1 MDTPM
6 PVDVSKLKNILAN
19 AKKVMKATDEQFK
32 PKVQSPI
39 SESTRGTSSLNNSI
53 NYNEQDEKEMV
64 FNNNYQTP
72 STSSY
77 LPTNRDYTIDE
88 VINSKLPPQIK
99 EAMIKKHI
107 PRVTSMPGAFTL
119 DGLEELIE
127 KPTQNIQKRQIN
139 ENVNRVNSNMITIS
153 EQDLNELIDR
163 KINESISKLFA
174 KTLAEQTIKRTI
186 NTLIK
191 EGKIIKK

>member
-1 MDTPM
+1 MDTPT

-39 SESTRGTSSLNNSI
+39 SESIRSSSSI
-53 NYNEQDEKEMV
+53 NSTPNYSEYDEKEIDYSG
-64 FNNNYQTP
+64 FKQTQ
-72 STSSY
+72 SSN
-77 LPTNRDYTIDE
+77 PIQNRDYTIEE
-88 VINSKLPPQIK
+88 VKNSNLPPQIK

-107 PRVTSMPGAFTL
+107 PRVTSIPGTFSL
-119 DGLEELIE
+119 DGLEDLIE
-127 KPTQNIQKRQIN
+127 NPIQKRQIN
-139 ENVNRVNSNMITIS
+139 ENVNRGSSNMITIS
-153 EQDLNELIDR
+153 EQELNELIDK

-174 KTLAEQTIKRTI
+174 KTLAEQTIKKTI

>member
-1 MDTPM
+1 MNTPT

-39 SESTRGTSSLNNSI
+39 SESTKSTSSVNAAP
-53 NYNEQDEKEMV
+53 NYSEYDEKEMV
-64 FNNNYQTP
+64 FNTQNP
-72 STSSY
+72 STSYVPS
-77 LPTNRDYTIDE
+77 NRDYTIDE
-88 VINSKLPPQIK
+88 VRNSKLPPQIK
-99 EAMIKKHI
+99 EAMIKNHI
-107 PRVTSMPGAFTL
+107 PRVTSLPGAFSL
-119 DGLEELIE
+119 EGLEDLIE
-127 KPTQNIQKRQIN
+127 KPLQPTQRKQIN
-139 ENVNRVNSNMITIS
+139 EKINRMGSNMITIS
-153 EQDLNELIDR
+153 EQELGELIDK

>member
-1 MDTPM
+1 MNTPT

-39 SESTRGTSSLNNSI
+39 SESTKSTSSVNVAP
-53 NYNEQDEKEMV
+53 NYNEYDEKDTV
-64 FNNNYQTP
+64 FNNNFKTP
-72 STSSY
+72 STASY
-77 LPTNRDYTIDE
+77 VPTNRDYTIDE
-88 VINSKLPPQIK
+88 VRNSKLPPQIK
-99 EAMIKKHI
+99 EAMIKNHI
-107 PRVTSMPGAFTL
+107 PRVTSLPGAFSL
-119 DGLEELIE
+119 EGLEDLIE
-127 KPTQNIQKRQIN
+127 KPLQPTQRKQIN
-139 ENVNRVNSNMITIS
+139 ENINRMGSNMITIS
-153 EQDLNELIDR
+153 EQELGELIDK

>member
-1 MDTPM
+1 MNTPT

-19 AKKVMKATDEQFK
+19 AKKIMKATDDQFK

-39 SESTRGTSSLNNSI
+39 SESTRSSASVNTSP
-53 NYNEQDEKEMV
+53 NYNEYDEKEMV
-64 FNNNYQTP
+64 YNTPTP
-72 STSSY
+72 STSYVPS
-77 LPTNRDYTIDE
+77 NRNYTLEE
-88 VINSKLPPQIK
+88 VRNSNLPPKIK
-99 EAMIKKHI
+99 EAMIKNHI
-107 PRVTSMPGAFTL
+107 PRIGSMPGAFSL
-119 DGLEELIE
+119 EGLEDLIE
-127 KPTQNIQKRQIN
+127 KPAQPTQRKQIN
-139 ENVNRVNSNMITIS
+139 ENVNRSSSNMITIS
-153 EQDLNELIDR
+153 EEELSELIDK